1 MTEERDL
8 SDELT
13 TLIRS
18 TPGVTAIYAP
28 VLGIPHLIGRTADAA
43 NGRAPGAVVTTAADG
58 ISVSISIGVERD
70 LAAQTTC
77 RHVYDTVANYLTSHA
92 ALVPTEVRVS
102 VASIS

>member
-1 MTEERDL
+1 MTLERDL

-18 TPGVTAIYAP
+18 TRGVTAIYAP
-28 VLGIPHLIGRTADAA
+28 VFSIPGSIGNLGAS
-43 NGRAPGAVVTTAADG
+43 NGRPPGVVVTTTADR

-77 RHVYDTVANYLTSHA
+77 RHVYDTVANYLTSHV
-92 ALVPTEVRVS
+92 ALTPTEIRVT